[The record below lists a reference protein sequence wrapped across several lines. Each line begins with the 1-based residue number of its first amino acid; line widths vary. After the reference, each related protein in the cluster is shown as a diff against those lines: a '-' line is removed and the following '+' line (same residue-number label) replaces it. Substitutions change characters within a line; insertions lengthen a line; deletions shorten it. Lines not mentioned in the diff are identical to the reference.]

1 MTIHDPPLVPGCT
14 TGGGGRG
21 APELSLLHSS
31 CSPPPSGNF
40 SRPRRHRRE
49 RKAPRAILEL
59 SDANFARIFGVIL
72 TDGLEKESMF
82 SPSRDGRDGGSINTE
97 NAYPN
102 ISKKC
107 IS

>member
-1 MTIHDPPLVPGCT
+1 MGLCARAGACE
-14 TGGGGRG
+14 GG
-21 APELSLLHSS
+21 
-31 CSPPPSGNF
+31 
-40 SRPRRHRRE
+40 PRRHPPSL
-49 RKAPRAILEL
+49 KSPNAILEL
-59 SDANFARIFGVIL
+59 SDAKFARIFGVIL

-82 SPSRDGRDGGSINTE
+82 SPSRDGQDGSINTE